1 MVLSCGEQDLICTT
15 RFWWEESGMG
25 ARQGG
30 VGVGWGNTWLG
41 QRGWREWEDWPVT
54 SLMRL

>member
-1 MVLSCGEQDLICTT
+1 MKTDGVGRLLVPRG
-15 RFWWEESGMG
+15 WEESGMG

-30 VGVGWGNTWLG
+30 VGVGWGNIWLG